1 MTSKPELTDEQVVT
15 LQLRIMSAR
24 SFYCQLPGIEAYEA
38 AELLTLCGIAASE
51 LQERRKTD
59 NAEPIYQCEF
69 CHHDANGDLQWHW
82 EDVNKDFYD
91 QYDSERRGQ
100 RRMIYATPQPLNDAE
115 RAELQERRKADSAEP
130 VSFDELNA
138 AVAEVTGGNQHAWD
152 ANIYKGH
159 QAVPFMNYNSLA
171 RIVDKYRTPPAPG
184 AVPEVGPVAYI
195 FKHPAGRLFW
205 SLTDESNKGQ
215 SDVMPVY
222 ASPAPAFV
230 PPAIE
235 PDYEVIKG
243 ILPTANPDEY
253 ACCIAADMWNACR
266 AAMLQAGNS
275 PVTPDCWI
283 PVIERM
289 PERDVYVQLY
299 CADSREQMVGYME
312 REESEGYFRF
322 STWRSGKGI
331 YCKPTHWM
339 PLPAAP
345 KQEGK

>member
-171 RIVDKYRTPPAPG
+171 RIVDKYRTPPAPV
-184 AVPEVGPVAYI
+184 VPEALLSAMEEVLRISDREHEA
-195 FKHPAGRLFW
+195 W
-205 SLTDESNKGQ
+205 NKVKIGI
-215 SDVMPVY
+215 
-222 ASPAPAFV
+222 AS
-230 PPAIE
+230 
-235 PDYEVIKG
+235 Y
-243 ILPTANPDEY
+243 
-253 ACCIAADMWNACR
+253 R

-275 PVTPDCWI
+275 PVSQDGWMLVPKEPTMAMLD
-283 PVIERM
+283 EF
-289 PERDVYVQLY
+289 
-299 CADSREQMVGYME
+299 DSIIDHGAEDSKDAWSRLI
-312 REESEGYFRF
+312 S
-322 STWRSGKGI
+322 
-331 YCKPTHWM
+331 
-339 PLPAAP
+339 AAP
-345 KQEGK
+345 QQEVNRG